1 MEHSADP
8 DDVSGITW
16 PGFVDIMS
24 SVIMMFIFFVLVTSV
39 ALYFH
44 TITYKSKILG
54 QIQQMVDIKTIES
67 TQTLTAENEEI
78 KKQLQELKTENEIL
92 TASGP
97 KPDKNV
103 SEADAKEAAKATAAE
118 MAAASA
124 AAETIVELKEENK
137 TLSAKVSEYEEELR
151 KIDAQFSVSKDQK
164 IITDSAEN
172 SIVVFFGKDSISLT
186 EESNQTLAAFFE
198 ASIAKFGTPTNIKVS
213 ISGGKNP
220 NAPTASIARE
230 LALARMLNSRNIL
243 LKTTIPK
250 QNISAQMVNDEK
262 IEDTYNWVKISLDK
276 K

>member
-1 MEHSADP
+1 MEHQADP

-54 QIQQMVDIKTIES
+54 QIQKMVEVKTLES
-67 TQTLTAENEEI
+67 TQTLTAENEDI
-78 KKQLQELKTENEIL
+78 KKQLQELKVENEML
-92 TASGP
+92 NAGA
-97 KPDKNV
+97 KPEKDAG
-103 SEADAKEAAKATAAE
+103 EADAPDAGKAKPAE
-118 MAAASA
+118 MAAATA
-124 AAETIVELKEENK
+124 AAEKIVELKEENE

-164 IITDSAEN
+164 IVTSDADS

-186 EESNQTLAAFFE
+186 EESNKVLAAFFE
-198 ASIAKFGTPTNIKVS
+198 ANISKFGTPANIKVS

-250 QNISAQMVNDEK
+250 ENISAQMVNDEK

>member
-44 TITYKSKILG
+44 TITYKSKVMG
-54 QIQQMVDIKTIES
+54 QIQKMVEVKTLES
-67 TQTLTAENEEI
+67 TQSLTAENEDI
-78 KKQLQELKTENEIL
+78 KKQLQELKIENEIL
-92 TASGP
+92 NAQGP
-97 KPDKNV
+97 KPDKDAG
-103 SEADAKEAAKATAAE
+103 EADAKDAAKATPAE
-118 MAAASA
+118 MTAAVA
-124 AAETIVELKEENK
+124 AAEKIVALKEENE

-164 IITDSAEN
+164 IITNDAEN

-186 EESNQTLAAFFE
+186 EESNVALAAFFE
-198 ASIAKFGTPTNIKVS
+198 AHIAKSGTPANIKVS

-220 NAPTASIARE
+220 KAPTASIARE

-250 QNISAQMVNDEK
+250 ENISAQMVNDEK